1 MKSAIKLN
9 YQIAKDYLYFDDI
22 YFLEV
27 LDYIDEKY
35 NLKKKMD
42 WFKIKGD
49 EKFSNP
55 NKMLKRIIKKLK

>member
-1 MKSAIKLN
+1 MESAIKLN

-27 LDYIDEKY
+27 LNYIDEKY

-49 EKFSNP
+49 EKLSYF
-55 NKMLKRIIKKLK
+55 